1 MARQMVMTALCC
13 HVTVCVYSYLKIPL
27 SPSSTITHYPLHPL
41 YPLPSTLPTRLSH
54 EFLSGQITELT
65 GKVKALEK
73 KAKKAPD
80 EVKSQLKAF
89 LTVQSQY
96 AHTTHKLYI
105 QAPSYSL
112 MLSCGSG
119 SHIFRRG
126 QPICYVPDLFP
137 NMYMWEDT

>member
-1 MARQMVMTALCC
+1 MTALCCC
-13 HVTVCVYSYLKIPL
+13 HVTVCVYSYFKKFHSLPLPL
-27 SPSSTITHYPLHPL
+27 SHTTLFIPSI